1 MEKSQSIQNIAKA
14 LMMFQS
20 QCPAIEKSA
29 KAYSFKY
36 ADLPSIVEI
45 ITPILTKNNL
55 CFSQLVGGNDDNVS
69 ITTILIHTETGEF
82 LQSCISS
89 KLEQAKGMTK
99 IQSAGSVITYLR
111 RYSLSSILGIVT
123 DIDVDGHNKKN
134 DNVEKNTNV
143 EKNDITPLIDEVL
156 KTKDINSLQD
166 LWRSYQEYHT
176 NSDFLNAVNS
186 QKAKLQ
192 AISK

>member
-45 ITPILTKNNL
+45 ITPFLTKNNL
-55 CFSQLVGGNDDNVS
+55 CFSQLVGGDDDNVS
-69 ITTILIHTETGEF
+69 ITTILIHTESGEF
-82 LQSCISS
+82 LQSTISS
-89 KLEQAKGMTK
+89 KLEVGKGMTK

-134 DNVEKNTNV
+134 ENVEKAS
-143 EKNDITPLIDEVL
+143 IQPLLEEVY
-156 KTKDINSLQD
+156 KIKDLSSLQD
-166 LWRSYQEYHT
+166 LWRSYTEYHK
-176 NSDFLNAVNS
+176 NSFFLEAVNK
-186 QKAKLQ
+186 QKTKIQ
-192 AISK
+192 NTPNQ